1 MDAAEIRLWKGL
13 SFMDKQTVNVYFIMG
28 TMNLTGRDPLHVLEE
43 ALKGG
48 VTSFQLREKGPGAL
62 IGEELKAF
70 ALACQ
75 QLCEH
80 YNVPF
85 IVNDDID
92 LAVEIGADGVH
103 IGQEDGYISVV
114 RRKVGPDML
123 IGVSTH
129 NVAEALAAADAG
141 ADYIGLG
148 PVYETQTK
156 SDTQPV
162 IGLEMVS
169 EVVALLP
176 GLPIVAIG
184 GISERK
190 ASAIIKA
197 GASGVAVISAISG
210 EEDPGEAASR
220 LKGAVLLSLTGI
232 EM

>member
-1 MDAAEIRLWKGL
+1 
-13 SFMDKQTVNVYFIMG
+13 MDKQTVNLYFIMG
-28 TMNLTGRDPLHVLEE
+28 TVNLAGRDPLHVLEE

-62 IGEELKAF
+62 TGEELKAF

-75 QLCEH
+75 QLCEQ
-80 YNVPF
+80 YSVPF

-92 LAVEIGADGVH
+92 LAIEIGADGIH
-103 IGQEDGYISVV
+103 IGQEEGYVSLV
-114 RRKVGPDML
+114 RDKVGPGML

-129 NVAEALAAADAG
+129 NVTEAIAAADAG

-156 SDTQPV
+156 TDTQPV
-162 IGLEMVS
+162 IGVETIR
-169 EVVALLP
+169 EVASLLP

-184 GISERK
+184 GISERRTG
-190 ASAIIKA
+190 AVIKA